1 MKNLFCSFLFFLGS
15 ILFAEGYRP
24 IGDFESPDSFKQI
37 WQTKRGVWAA
47 SVHKAEQSEFNV
59 SQGKFSLKVQIS
71 GKKKDSWPYLEYRF
85 PENDNDLSKFTKMHL
100 SIFNPGTENQ
110 KIGGFF
116 VTRGADDKDK
126 QIRIWF
132 NIIAKPGK
140 NNIVVSMK
148 HKEGTIHKGGR
159 GKGIGD
165 FSYVDKVQF
174 FIDRPRKDFELYF
187 DDIYFGDKPEVK
199 TPVQTEIQPVKAHH
213 FTGDWN
219 KIPSF
224 VMNRTNQGLPGNDHV
239 KVKVAY
245 DDQNLYFQFASP
257 GVKNKN
263 SRALRRVSPAV
274 YNSGESIEIFLQND
288 QETPDVYY
296 QFVINSYGD
305 RYDNRITS
313 VMQNPGWDR
322 NWKTDVIREKDG
334 SWNATVSL
342 PWHIFSF
349 AKKTKPKFRINIFR
363 NKSMDDKN
371 VSGSLAYSPTYAG
384 YHDLTKF
391 VSLETEVPG
400 YQKYYAVTDSF
411 SVNHPGLGKNESTV
425 EISAYQS
432 GNLEL
437 EIIDHKKEIIHK
449 STQNIKKGHNVL
461 TLPFLVAAPE
471 KQHLTLYVKNGN
483 QVISES
489 QINFELPAPL
499 TVEIKEP
506 YYRNTIYQGKVPEK
520 ITGNIRVSM
529 LEKTM
534 KNSKN
539 HVSLQDSNG
548 TILEQLTLPC
558 NQRIIPFAFH
568 SKKLKFGTFKIHA
581 YISHSEIGKTGQTEA
596 ILKYLPAKPEMV
608 YIERDGFLNVN
619 GKKFFPFMLYPNID
633 ISDLP
638 MLKDAGFNTFMCFA
652 PYKADSKWTLEFMD
666 SAAKLGLFTLPLNSH
681 HICNNRTTKI
691 PDYAHKL
698 IPALIKKYSREKNV
712 LSYGMLDE
720 PNAYLFGYDE
730 GYAKFYQ
737 NMVDLDPYRPVHIV
751 ENGEGHI
758 PAVHQEFGDIFEF
771 DFYPGY
777 KKNGLCVRPLN
788 TIPLKVRLLKSQL
801 KPGKCITVAFQGYD
815 RIRTWDK
822 FEQGRIANYIEN
834 RCLFWSAYA
843 EGARGFSFWAFNDAS
858 VGCLGTRPEWLG
870 ITRAVQEFNTMLP
883 VVFAPEA
890 KEKISISGTG
900 TDFIHA
906 TVRKKNGYYY
916 IIAAY
921 SGEKKTDLTFKGTF
935 LETIKNLKVLGENR
949 NISINRGTFSDSFD
963 RYGVHLYTNDPNPP
977 EIRSIAQNI
986 KDCKAYETAIQKRNQ
1001 GNLLHQLYT
1010 NKKGAVRINAFD
1022 SKGKE
1027 VKGSIYSG
1035 QIYYTV
1041 DGLRRH
1047 AFYYPANRGKVTFNF
1062 ALTEPVRINKIVIK
1076 GEENNSRKTVIGESA
1091 LEILVNNVWQKADI
1105 IKNNTKTEIVFSFP
1119 AANVS
1124 GFRFSVDKVTSKGT
1138 VFIDEVEAW
1147 LTK

>member
-15 ILFAEGYRP
+15 ILLAEGYRP
-24 IGDFESPDSFKQI
+24 IGDFESPDSFKHI

-59 SQGKFSLKVQIS
+59 SQGKFSLKVQFS

-85 PENDNDLSKFTKMHL
+85 PENDNDLSKFSKMHL
-100 SIFNPGTENQ
+100 NIFNPGTENRR
-110 KIGGFF
+110 IGGYF
-116 VTRGADDKDK
+116 VTRCADDKDK
-126 QIRIWF
+126 QVRIWF

-159 GKGIGD
+159 GKGTGD
-165 FSYVDKVQF
+165 FSCVDKVQF

-187 DDIYFGDKPEVK
+187 DDIYFGDKPEIK
-199 TPVQTEIQPVKAHH
+199 TSVPTEIQPIKAHH
-213 FTGDWN
+213 FTGDW
-219 KIPSF
+219 KSIPSF

-322 NWKTDVIREKDG
+322 NWKTAVIREKDG
-334 SWNATVSL
+334 SWQATVSL
-342 PWHIFSF
+342 PWHIFSY
-349 AKKTKPKFRINIFR
+349 AKETKPKFRINIFR
-363 NKSMDDKN
+363 NKSMDNKN
-371 VSGSLAYSPTYAG
+371 VSGSLAYSPTFSG

-391 VSLETEVPG
+391 VPLETEVPD
-400 YQKYYAVTDSF
+400 YQKYNAVIDSF
-411 SVNHPGLGKNESTV
+411 SVDHPTLGGNEATT
-425 EISAYQS
+425 EITAAKS
-432 GNLEL
+432 GKVGL
-437 EIIDHKKEIIHK
+437 EITDQNGNTVHK
-449 STQNIKKGHNVL
+449 SIQHVKKGHNVFN
-461 TLPFLVAAPE
+461 LPFLIASSE
-471 KQHLTLYVKNGN
+471 RQHLTFHAKNEN
-483 QVISES
+483 QIISEA
-489 QINFELPAPL
+489 QINFTLPVPL
-499 TVEIKEP
+499 TIEISEP
-506 YYRNTIYQGKVPEK
+506 YYRNTIYQGAVPEQ
-520 ITGNIRVSM
+520 ITGNLRISM
-529 LEKTM
+529 LAEAM
-534 KNSKN
+534 KKSKI
-539 HVSLQDSNG
+539 HISLHDSKG
-548 TILEQLTLPC
+548 TVLEQLIFPC
-558 NQRIIPFAFH
+558 NQRTIPFSFQ
-568 SKKLKFGTFKIHA
+568 SKKLKYGTSKIQA
-581 YISHSEIGKTGQTEA
+581 YIFHPEIGKTGQTET
-596 ILKYLPAKPEMV
+596 ILKYLPSKPEMV
-608 YIERDGFLNVN
+608 YVERDGFLNVN

-638 MLKDAGFNTFMCFA
+638 MLKDAGFNTLMCYA
-652 PYKADSKWTLEFMD
+652 PYKAESKWTLDFMD

-681 HICNNRTTKI
+681 HICNNRSTKI
-691 PDYAHKL
+691 PNYAHKL
-698 IPALIKKYSREKNV
+698 IPDLIRKYSTKKNI

-758 PAVHQEFGDIFEF
+758 PAIHQEFGDIFEF

-822 FEQGRIANYIEN
+822 FEQGRIANYQEN

-870 ITRAVQEFNTMLP
+870 ITRAVQEFNAMLP
-883 VVFAPEA
+883 VVFAPESQ
-890 KEKISISGTG
+890 KKISVSGA
-900 TDFIHA
+900 DKDNIHV
-906 TVRKKNGYYY
+906 TVREKNGYKY

-921 SGEKKTDLTFKGTF
+921 TGEKKAVLNFSGTVLKKIKDLN
-935 LETIKNLKVLGENR
+935 ILGENR
-949 NISINRGTFSDSFD
+949 KIHVKENAFSDTFNMYD
-963 RYGVHLYTNDPNPP
+963 VHLYTNDPNPP
-977 EIRSIAQNI
+977 AIRKISENIA
-986 KDCKAYETAIQKRNQ
+986 DCKAYEDLIEKRNKE
-1001 GNLLHQLYT
+1001 NLLHQLYT
-1010 NKKGAVRINAFD
+1010 NKKGSVRISAFNK
-1022 SKGKE
+1022 KGKE

-1041 DGLRRH
+1041 DSLRRH
-1047 AFYYPANRGKVTFNF
+1047 AFYYPAK
-1062 ALTEPVRINKIVIK
+1062 L
-1076 GEENNSRKTVIGESA
+1076 
-1091 LEILVNNVWQKADI
+1091 
-1105 IKNNTKTEIVFSFP
+1105 
-1119 AANVS
+1119 
-1124 GFRFSVDKVTSKGT
+1124 
-1138 VFIDEVEAW
+1138 
-1147 LTK
+1147 